1 MNWWDKAKRNDTLPQ
16 AMKVKAIL
24 LAGGHGSRLY
34 PFTKYTQKTLLPL
47 YERPVIDYA
56 LGTIRRA
63 GIKDITIV
71 SNQFI
76 GQITKHVGAGFPDE
90 RIHYVLEEETTGVAD
105 ALNLARVYNE
115 DCRLLIYFS
124 DNITTIEL
132 EAEVARFNLEE
143 DMPGC
148 VLLARIEPNPEAFG
162 VAVLGDN
169 GEVVDI
175 VEKPPNP
182 PSNLAIGG
190 IYMFDERFWSF
201 VDAGV
206 AENGKNFSISD
217 VTRAYVRDGSAKLLT
232 VGEETWVDCGTP
244 DSLLQAS
251 MMAKEGKLN
260 PSPFRT

>member
-1 MNWWDKAKRNDTLPQ
+1 
-16 AMKVKAIL
+16 MKVKAIL

-47 YERPVIDYA
+47 HERPVIDYA

-76 GQITKHVGAGFPDE
+76 GQITKHVGAGLADE
-90 RIHYVLEEETTGVAD
+90 RIHYVLEEQPTGVAD

-115 DCRLLIYFS
+115 DCRLLVYFS
-124 DNITTIEL
+124 DNITTVEL
-132 EAEVARFNLEE
+132 DEQVAHFEHSMEA
-143 DMPGC
+143 PGC
-148 VLLARIEPNPEAFG
+148 VLLARKEQRPEAFG
-162 VAVLGDN
+162 VAVLDEDGA
-169 GEVVDI
+169 VIDI
-175 VEKPPNP
+175 VEKPEIP

-190 IYMFDERFWSF
+190 IYMFDEQFWAF

-206 AENGKNFSISD
+206 AEQGDAFSISD
-217 VTRAYVRDGSAKLLT
+217 VTRAYVLQGNAKLLT

-251 MMAKEGKLN
+251 LMAKEGKLN
-260 PSPFRT
+260 PRPFRS